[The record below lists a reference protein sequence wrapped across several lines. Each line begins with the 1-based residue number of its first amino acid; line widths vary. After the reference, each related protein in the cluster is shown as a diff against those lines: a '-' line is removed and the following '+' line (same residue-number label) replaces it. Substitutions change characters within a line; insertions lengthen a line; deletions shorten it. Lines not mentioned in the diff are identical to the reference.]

1 MKTIVFYDSLCSVCN
16 YWVNWILEN
25 DINGV
30 FYFAA
35 LESNFTKEFS
45 QHFNYEFPE
54 ETIVLWDEGSGFLKK
69 SNAVVFILQVLK
81 PTSLQLKALKLFPE
95 LLRDMGYSIFAYFRR
110 YVKVGKCK
118 VPSSE
123 QQKHFF
129 TDNSFQS
136 FIDKLKD

>member
-95 LLRDMGYSIFAYFRR
+95 LLRDIGYSIFAYFRR

-118 VPSSE
+118 LPSSYE
-123 QQKHFF
+123 QKHFF
-129 TDNSFQS
+129 TENSFQS